1 MQALSA
7 VLDAASFP
15 SQDQT
20 KLVALAQSQ
29 ETDQSD
35 DLELAAPAAA
45 TYTTHSGGIFDA
57 LGDLKEKAKAQLSEL
72 RKAELNNRAKGL
84 RNRGD
89 GSSTM

>member
-1 MQALSA
+1 MQQGAQPSALESPAAFAQVNTKSMANVIQALSA

-29 ETDQSD
+29 ETDQSN

-57 LGDLKEKAKAQLSEL
+57 LG
-72 RKAELNNRAKGL
+72 
-84 RNRGD
+84 
-89 GSSTM
+89 T